1 MVNPAARAKT
11 PTLGTGSAVV
21 EYRVKALDR
30 EHAVLA
36 SSVDAVDESD
46 ARRQLGLLGLR
57 VISLAPARRTKL
69 WPKPAKVPLV
79 IFSQELVALLDAGLS
94 LVESIEALTEKE
106 HSAAVRRPL
115 EQILNRLY
123 EGQTLGAALAEHPNI
138 FPSLYVATVRASER
152 TGSLREALARFIT
165 YQQQIDSLRKTLIN
179 ASIYPAVLL
188 GAGILVT
195 LFLMVYV
202 VPRFSSIYEELGS
215 DLPFASRLLLQWG
228 KLLEAHTLA
237 VVAVGA
243 GLATALGY
251 GLSRRAARAALG
263 ATIARLP
270 TIGRQLRLY
279 QLARL
284 YRTVGMLLRSG
295 MPAVTAMN
303 MSSGLL
309 SEALRAAFADATR
322 AVKEGQSIAN
332 AMERHSLTTPVA
344 ARMLRVGERSG
355 NMGEMTERIAA
366 FYDEELAR
374 WVSIV
379 TRLIEPLFMT
389 VIGLLIGVIV
399 VLMYF
404 PIFQLA
410 GSVQ

>member
-1 MVNPAARAKT
+1 
-11 PTLGTGSAVV
+11 L
-21 EYRVKALDR
+21 EFRVKALDR
-30 EHAVLA
+30 EHAVQA
-36 SSVDAVDESD
+36 ASVDAIDETD

-57 VISLAPARRTKL
+57 VISLKPVRRNTLWART
-69 WPKPAKVPLV
+69 AKIPLV

-106 HSAAVRRPL
+106 HNAAVRRPM

-123 EGQTLGAALAEHPNI
+123 EGQTLGAALTEHPSI
-138 FPSLYVATVRASER
+138 FPHLYVATVRASER
-152 TGSLREALARFIT
+152 TGSLREALTRFIT

-179 ASIYPAVLL
+179 ASIYPCVLL

-195 LFLMVYV
+195 LFLMGYV

-228 KLLEAHTLA
+228 QLLEAHTLA
-237 VVAVGA
+237 VTSFGA
-243 GLATALGY
+243 ATAAAIGY
-251 GLSRRAARAALG
+251 GLTRRSTRAMLG
-263 ATIARLP
+263 AKIAKLP

-284 YRTVGMLLRSG
+284 YRTMGMLLRSG

-303 MSSGLL
+303 MSSSLL
-309 SEALRAAFADATR
+309 GETLRAGFANATR
-322 AVKEGQSIAN
+322 AVREGQSIAN
-332 AMERHSLTTPVA
+332 AMEQNQLTTPVA

-366 FYDEELAR
+366 FYDEEIAR
-374 WVSIV
+374 WVAIV

>member
-1 MVNPAARAKT
+1 
-11 PTLGTGSAVV
+11 V
-21 EYRVKALDR
+21 EFRVKALDR

-36 SSVDAVDESD
+36 QQLDAIDEVD
-46 ARRQLGLLGLR
+46 ARRQLALLGLR
-57 VISLAPARRTKL
+57 IISVTPVRQTRLFVRS
-69 WPKPAKVPLV
+69 AKVPLV

-106 HSAAVRRPL
+106 SSPTVRRPL
-115 EQILNRLY
+115 EQILSRLY
-123 EGQTLGAALAEHPNI
+123 EGQTLGAALAEHPAI
-138 FPSLYVATVRASER
+138 FPYLYVATVRASER
-152 TGSLREALARFIT
+152 TGSLREALARYIA
-165 YQQQIDSLRKTLIN
+165 YQQQIDALRKTLIN
-179 ASIYPAVLL
+179 ASIYPTVLL
-188 GAGILVT
+188 AAGVLVM
-195 LFLMVYV
+195 LFLMGYV

-215 DLPFASRLLLQWG
+215 DLPFASKMLLQWG
-228 KLLEAHTLA
+228 QLLEAHTMG
-237 VVAVGA
+237 VVVIGVGA
-243 GLATALGY
+243 LAAAGY
-251 GLSRRAARAALG
+251 GLTRRATRAAFG
-263 ATIARLP
+263 AWFAKLP
-270 TIGRQLRLY
+270 AIGRQLRLY

-295 MPAVTAMN
+295 MPAVTAMG

-309 SEALRAAFADATR
+309 GETLRPAFTKATQSVR
-322 AVKEGQSIAN
+322 EGQSLAN
-332 AMERHSLTTPVA
+332 AMEHEGLTTPVA

-355 NMGEMTERIAA
+355 NMGEMTERIAT

-389 VIGLLIGVIV
+389 VIGLMIGVIV

>member
-1 MVNPAARAKT
+1 
-11 PTLGTGSAVV
+11 V
-21 EYRVKALDR
+21 EFRVKALNR
-30 EHAVLA
+30 EQAVLA
-36 SSVDAVDESD
+36 QLVDAIDELD
-46 ARRQLGLLGLR
+46 ARRQLDVLGLR
-57 VISLAPARRTKL
+57 VISLTPVRQARLFAR
-69 WPKPAKVPLV
+69 PAKIPLV

-94 LVESIEALTEKE
+94 LVEAIEALTEKE
-106 HSAAVRRPL
+106 TSPAVRRPL
-115 EQILNRLY
+115 EQILSRLY
-123 EGQTLGAALAEHPNI
+123 EGQTLGAALAEHPTT
-138 FPSLYVATVRASER
+138 FPYLYIATVRASER
-152 TGSLREALARFIT
+152 TGSLREALTRFIT
-165 YQQQIDSLRKTLIN
+165 YQEQIDSLRKTLVN

-195 LFLMVYV
+195 LFLLGYV
-202 VPRFSSIYEELGS
+202 VPRFSSIYEQLGS

-228 KLLEAHTLA
+228 QMLEAHTMA
-237 VVAVGA
+237 VIIIGGA
-243 GLATALGY
+243 GAAALGY
-251 GLSRRAARAALG
+251 ALSRRSSRAAMG
-263 ATIARLP
+263 AWFVKVPA
-270 TIGRQLRLY
+270 IGRQLRLY

-295 MPAVTAMN
+295 MPAVTAMD

-309 SEALRAAFADATR
+309 SEALRSAFAKATQSVR
-322 AVKEGQSIAN
+322 EGQSIAN
-332 AMERHSLTTPVA
+332 AMEVAHLTTPVA

-366 FYDEELAR
+366 FYDDEIAR
-374 WVSIV
+374 WVAIV

-389 VIGLLIGVIV
+389 IIGLLIGVIV

>member
-1 MVNPAARAKT
+1 M
-11 PTLGTGSAVV
+11 
-21 EYRVKALDR
+21 EFRVKALDR
-30 EHAVLA
+30 QQAVLA
-36 SSVDAVDESD
+36 QQVDAIDEFD

-57 VISLAPARRTKL
+57 VISLAPVRQTRLFTRS
-69 WPKPAKVPLV
+69 AKVPLV

-106 HSAAVRRPL
+106 ASPTVRRPL
-115 EQILNRLY
+115 EQILARLY
-123 EGQTLGAALAEHPNI
+123 EGQTLGAALAEHPSI
-138 FPSLYVATVRASER
+138 FPYLYVATVRASER
-152 TGSLREALARFIT
+152 TGSLREALTRFIT
-165 YQQQIDSLRKTLIN
+165 YQQQIDALRKTLVN

-188 GAGILVT
+188 AAGLLVT
-195 LFLMVYV
+195 LFLMGYV
-202 VPRFSSIYEELGS
+202 VPRFSSIYEQLGS
-215 DLPFASRLLLQWG
+215 DLPLASRLLLQWG
-228 KLLEAHTLA
+228 QMLEAHTMA
-237 VVAVGA
+237 VLVVGA
-243 GLATALGY
+243 GAASAVMY
-251 GLSRRAARAALG
+251 GFSRRTTRAALG
-263 ATIARLP
+263 AWFARLP
-270 TIGRQLRLY
+270 AIGRQLRLY

-295 MPAVTAMN
+295 MPAVTAMA
-303 MSSGLL
+303 MSAGLL
-309 SEALRAAFADATR
+309 SDSLRAAFAKATL
-322 AVKEGQSIAN
+322 AVREGQSIAN
-332 AMERHSLTTPVA
+332 AMEEQGLTTPVA

-366 FYDEELAR
+366 FYDDEIAR

>member
-1 MVNPAARAKT
+1 
-11 PTLGTGSAVV
+11 V
-21 EYRVKALDR
+21 EFRVKALDR

-36 SSVDAVDESD
+36 SSVDAIDESD
-46 ARRQLGLLGLR
+46 ARRQLGLMGLR
-57 VISLAPARRTKL
+57 VISVTAARAPRPWAKS
-69 WPKPAKVPLV
+69 AKVPLV

-115 EQILNRLY
+115 EQILSRLY
-123 EGQTLGAALAEHPNI
+123 EGQTLGAALSEHPTI
-138 FPSLYVATVRASER
+138 FPQLYVATVRASER
-152 TGSLREALARFIT
+152 TGSLREALTRFIT
-165 YQQQIDSLRKTLIN
+165 YQQQVDSLRKTLVN

-195 LFLMVYV
+195 LFLMAYV

-215 DLPFASRLLLQWG
+215 DLPFASKLLLRWG
-228 KLLEAHTLA
+228 QLLETHTLA
-237 VVAVGA
+237 VVAVALALA
-243 GLATALGY
+243 GGLVY
-251 GLSRRAARAALG
+251 GLSRRSTRAALG
-263 ATIARLP
+263 ATIAKLP

-309 SEALRAAFADATR
+309 GVTLRASFADATR
-322 AVKEGQSIAN
+322 AVREGQSIAN
-332 AMERHSLTTPVA
+332 AMERHHLTTPVA

-374 WVSIV
+374 WVAIV

>member
-1 MVNPAARAKT
+1 MQFH
-11 PTLGTGSAVV
+11 
-21 EYRVKALDR
+21 VKALDR
-30 EHAVLA
+30 EQAVLA
-36 SSVDAVDESD
+36 QQLDAVDESD

-57 VISLAPARRTKL
+57 VISLTPARHRYFARQGKI
-69 WPKPAKVPLV
+69 PLV
-79 IFSQELVALLDAGLS
+79 IFSQELVALLEAGLS
-94 LVESIEALTEKE
+94 LVESIEGLTEKE
-106 HSAAVRRPL
+106 TNPIVRRPL
-115 EQILNRLY
+115 EQILGRLY
-123 EGQTLGAALAEHPNI
+123 EGQTLGAALGEHPSV
-138 FPSLYVATVRASER
+138 FPYLYVATVRASER
-152 TGSLREALARFIT
+152 TGSLREALTRFIA
-165 YQQQIDSLRKTLIN
+165 YQQQIDALRKTLIN

-188 GAGILVT
+188 GVGVLVM
-195 LFLMVYV
+195 LFLMGYV

-228 KLLEAHTLA
+228 QMLEAHTLA
-237 VVAVGA
+237 VICTGGAAVAA
-243 GLATALGY
+243 IGY
-251 GLSRRAARAALG
+251 GLSRRTTR
-263 ATIARLP
+263 ATIGAWFAKVP
-270 TIGRQLRLY
+270 AIGRQLHLY

-295 MPAVTAMN
+295 MPAVTAMS

-309 SEALRAAFADATR
+309 GETLRPAFAKATQSVR
-322 AVKEGQSIAN
+322 EGQSIAH
-332 AMERHSLTTPVA
+332 AMEQEGLTTPVA

-366 FYDEELAR
+366 FYDDEIAR
-374 WVSIV
+374 WVAIV

-389 VIGLLIGVIV
+389 VIGLLIGGIV

>member
-1 MVNPAARAKT
+1 
-11 PTLGTGSAVV
+11 V
-21 EYRVKALDR
+21 EFRVKALDR

-36 SSVDAVDESD
+36 QQVDAVDETD

-57 VISLAPARRTKL
+57 VISLAPVRQLRLFTRT
-69 WPKPAKVPLV
+69 AKVPLV

-106 HSAAVRRPL
+106 TSPSVRRPL
-115 EQILNRLY
+115 EQILSRLY
-123 EGQTLGAALAEHPNI
+123 EGQTLGAALAEHPST
-138 FPSLYVATVRASER
+138 FPYLYVATVRASER
-152 TGSLREALARFIT
+152 TGSLREALTRFIT
-165 YQQQIDSLRKTLIN
+165 YQQQIDALRKTLIN

-188 GAGILVT
+188 GAGLLVT
-195 LFLMVYV
+195 LFLMGYV

-228 KLLEAHTLA
+228 QMLEAHTLT
-237 VVAVGA
+237 VVLAGA
-243 GLATALGY
+243 GSLAAIGYALT
-251 GLSRRAARAALG
+251 RPTTRAAFG
-263 ATIARLP
+263 AWFAKLP
-270 TIGRQLRLY
+270 AIGRQLRLY

-295 MPAVTAMN
+295 MPAVTAMS

-309 SEALRAAFADATR
+309 SEALRPAFAKATLSVR
-322 AVKEGQSIAN
+322 EGQSIAN
-332 AMERHSLTTPVA
+332 AMEQAALTTPVA

-355 NMGEMTERIAA
+355 NMGEMTERIAT
-366 FYDEELAR
+366 FYDEELGR
-374 WVSIV
+374 WVAIA

-410 GSVQ
+410 GAVQ

>member
-1 MVNPAARAKT
+1 
-11 PTLGTGSAVV
+11 V
-21 EYRVKALDR
+21 EFRVKALDR

-36 SSVDAVDESD
+36 QQVDAIDEID
-46 ARRQLGLLGLR
+46 ARRQLALLGLR
-57 VISLAPARRTKL
+57 IISVTPVRQASLFVRS
-69 WPKPAKVPLV
+69 AKVPLV

-106 HSAAVRRPL
+106 SSAAVRRPL
-115 EQILNRLY
+115 EQILSRLY
-123 EGQTLGAALAEHPNI
+123 EGQTLGAALGEHPTI
-138 FPSLYVATVRASER
+138 FPYLYVATVRASER
-152 TGSLREALARFIT
+152 TGSLREALTRFIT
-165 YQQQIDSLRKTLIN
+165 YQQQIDALRKTLVN

-188 GAGILVT
+188 AAGVLVM
-195 LFLMVYV
+195 LFLMGYV

-215 DLPFASRLLLQWG
+215 DLPFASKLLLQWG
-228 KLLEAHTLA
+228 QLLEAHTMA
-237 VVAVGA
+237 VVLFGGGA
-243 GLATALGY
+243 LAAAGY
-251 GLSRRAARAALG
+251 GLTRRSTRAAFG
-263 ATIARLP
+263 AWFAKVP
-270 TIGRQLRLY
+270 AVGRQLRLY

-295 MPAVTAMN
+295 MPAVTAMG

-309 SEALRAAFADATR
+309 SETLRPAFAKATQSVR
-322 AVKEGQSIAN
+322 EGQSLAN
-332 AMERHSLTTPVA
+332 AMEHNDLTTPVA

-355 NMGEMTERIAA
+355 NMGEMTERIAT
-366 FYDEELAR
+366 FYDDELAR

-379 TRLIEPLFMT
+379 SRLIEPLFMT
-389 VIGLLIGVIV
+389 VIGLLIGLIV

>member
-1 MVNPAARAKT
+1 LV
-11 PTLGTGSAVV
+11 GIV
-21 EYRVKALDR
+21 EFRVKALDR

-36 SSVDAVDESD
+36 QQVDAIDEID
-46 ARRQLGLLGLR
+46 ARRQLALLGLR
-57 VISLAPARRTKL
+57 IISVTPVRQASLFVRS
-69 WPKPAKVPLV
+69 AKVPLV

-106 HSAAVRRPL
+106 SSAAVRRPL
-115 EQILNRLY
+115 EQILSRLY
-123 EGQTLGAALAEHPNI
+123 EGQTLGAALAEHPAI
-138 FPSLYVATVRASER
+138 FPYLYVATVRASER
-152 TGSLREALARFIT
+152 TGSLREALTRFIT
-165 YQQQIDSLRKTLIN
+165 YQQQIDALRKTLVN

-188 GAGILVT
+188 AAGVLVM
-195 LFLMVYV
+195 LFLMGYV

-228 KLLEAHTLA
+228 QLLEAHTMA
-237 VVAVGA
+237 VVLFGGGA
-243 GLATALGY
+243 LAAAGY
-251 GLSRRAARAALG
+251 GLTRRSTRAAFG
-263 ATIARLP
+263 AWFAKVP
-270 TIGRQLRLY
+270 AIGRQLRLY

-295 MPAVTAMN
+295 MPAVTAMG

-309 SEALRAAFADATR
+309 SETLRPAFAKATLSVR
-322 AVKEGQSIAN
+322 EGQSIAN
-332 AMERHSLTTPVA
+332 AMEHNDLTTPVA

-355 NMGEMTERIAA
+355 NMGEMTERIAT
-366 FYDEELAR
+366 FYDDELAR

-389 VIGLLIGVIV
+389 VIGLLIGLIV

>member
-1 MVNPAARAKT
+1 M
-11 PTLGTGSAVV
+11 
-21 EYRVKALDR
+21 EFRVKALDR
-30 EHAVLA
+30 EQAVLA
-36 SSVDAVDESD
+36 QLVDAVDESD
-46 ARRQLGLLGLR
+46 ARRQLGVLGLR
-57 VISLAPARRTKL
+57 VISLTPVRQVR
-69 WPKPAKVPLV
+69 PFVRPAKIPLV

-106 HSAAVRRPL
+106 ANPAIRRPL
-115 EQILNRLY
+115 EQILARLY
-123 EGQTLGAALAEHPNI
+123 EGQTLGAALAEHPST
-138 FPSLYVATVRASER
+138 FPYLYVATVRASER
-152 TGSLREALARFIT
+152 TGSLREAPTRFIT
-165 YQQQIDSLRKTLIN
+165 YQQQIDALRKTLIN

-188 GAGILVT
+188 AAGLLVT
-195 LFLMVYV
+195 LFLMGYV

-215 DLPFASRLLLQWG
+215 DLPLASRLLMQWG
-228 KLLEAHTLA
+228 QMLQAHTAA
-237 VVAVGA
+237 VITVGA
-243 GLATALGY
+243 AAAAALGY
-251 GLSRRAARAALG
+251 GLSRRSTRALFGSWFAKVP
-263 ATIARLP
+263 A
-270 TIGRQLRLY
+270 IGRHLRLY

-295 MPAVTAMN
+295 MPAVTAMT

-309 SEALRAAFADATR
+309 GEALRPAFSKATQSVR
-322 AVKEGQSIAN
+322 EGQSIAN
-332 AMERHSLTTPVA
+332 AMELQGLTTPVA

-366 FYDEELAR
+366 FYDEEIAR
-374 WVSIV
+374 WVAIV

-389 VIGLLIGVIV
+389 LIGLLIGVIV

>member
-1 MVNPAARAKT
+1 
-11 PTLGTGSAVV
+11 V
-21 EYRVKALDR
+21 EFRVKALDR

-36 SSVDAVDESD
+36 QQVDAIDEID
-46 ARRQLGLLGLR
+46 ARRQLALLGLR
-57 VISLAPARRTKL
+57 IISVTPVRQARLFVRS
-69 WPKPAKVPLV
+69 AKVPLV

-106 HSAAVRRPL
+106 SSSTVRRPL
-115 EQILNRLY
+115 EQILSRLY
-123 EGQTLGAALAEHPNI
+123 EGQTLGAALAEHPAI
-138 FPSLYVATVRASER
+138 FPYLYVATVRASER
-152 TGSLREALARFIT
+152 TGSLREALARYIA
-165 YQQQIDSLRKTLIN
+165 YQQQIDALRKTLVN

-188 GAGILVT
+188 AAGVLVM
-195 LFLMVYV
+195 LFLMGYV

-228 KLLEAHTLA
+228 QMLEAHTMGVVLIGGGALA
-237 VVAVGA
+237 AA
-243 GLATALGY
+243 AY
-251 GLSRRAARAALG
+251 GLTRRATRAAFG
-263 ATIARLP
+263 AWLAKLP
-270 TIGRQLRLY
+270 AIGRQLRLY

-295 MPAVTAMN
+295 MPAVTAMG

-309 SEALRAAFADATR
+309 SETLRPAFAKATQSVR
-322 AVKEGQSIAN
+322 EGQSLAN
-332 AMERHSLTTPVA
+332 AMEHADLTTPVA

-355 NMGEMTERIAA
+355 NMGEMTERIAT

-389 VIGLLIGVIV
+389 VIGLLIGLIV

>member
-1 MVNPAARAKT
+1 
-11 PTLGTGSAVV
+11 V
-21 EYRVKALDR
+21 EFRVKALDR
-30 EHAVLA
+30 EQAVLA
-36 SSVDAVDESD
+36 QLVDAIDESD
-46 ARRQLGLLGLR
+46 ARLQVGLLGLR
-57 VISLAPARRTKL
+57 IISLTPVRQARLFAR
-69 WPKPAKVPLV
+69 PAKIPLV

-106 HSAAVRRPL
+106 VNSTVRRPL
-115 EQILNRLY
+115 EQILSRLY
-123 EGQTLGAALAEHPNI
+123 EGQTLGAALAEHPNV
-138 FPSLYVATVRASER
+138 FPHLYVATVRASER
-152 TGSLREALARFIT
+152 TGSLREALTRFIA
-165 YQQQIDSLRKTLIN
+165 YQQQVDSLRKTLIN

-188 GAGILVT
+188 GAGMLVT

-202 VPRFSSIYEELGS
+202 VPRFSAIYEQLGS
-215 DLPFASRLLLQWG
+215 DLPLASRLLLQWG
-228 KLLEAHTLA
+228 QMLEAHTMA
-237 VVAVGA
+237 VIAIGGA
-243 GLATALGY
+243 AAGAIGY
-251 GLSRRAARAALG
+251 GLSRRSTRALFGTWFAKIP
-263 ATIARLP
+263 A
-270 TIGRQLRLY
+270 IGRQLRLY

-295 MPAVTAMN
+295 MPAVTAMT

-309 SEALRAAFADATR
+309 SEALRPAFAKATQSVR
-322 AVKEGQSIAN
+322 EGQSIAN
-332 AMERHSLTTPVA
+332 AMELQGLTTPVA

-366 FYDEELAR
+366 FYDEEISR
-374 WVSIV
+374 WVGIV